1 MLKTSTLS
9 GSKHLERST
18 PIGPYFN
25 SLSDMSSDSCIKDWP
40 KNRLGMSTGLSS
52 ISGKELFCVM
62 KAYYDGSTTE
72 DESGEKWITF
82 AGIAGTDAVWAEF
95 DTRWARMLAS
105 RYPFAPYIHMI
116 ELLDDN
122 DPFENHVGWCEER
135 KRALLQDAVIL
146 LSQMNKAGFKMARV
160 SIPESTRLRLETQGV
175 TVPKDPYL
183 HCAVDC
189 VFMTA
194 GMYGL
199 NVEDETQEP
208 LYIFF
213 DRGEKFLGRFKNNH
227 LGNRTRPGLLKT
239 PDNWWDSFADV
250 QDVGLA
256 YHFGLQAADMI
267 A

>member
-52 ISGKELFCVM
+52 ISGKELFYVM

-213 DRGEKFLGRFKNNH
+213 DRGEKFRNS
-227 LGNRTRPGLLKT
+227 PGG
-239 PDNWWDSFADV
+239 
-250 QDVGLA
+250 GLA
-256 YHFGLQAADMI
+256 ETETRSKLSYKGRLSWGGAGSSEGAGLPAR
-267 A
+267 